1 MNFFAMKAY
10 MLENRGKC
18 IRTACIILVLIIAL
32 SIYLINNLTDRDEI
46 VIAEAIESEEADE
59 IVALAVQEEVYII
72 IDIEGAVK
80 EPGVKTL
87 PEGSRVNDA
96 VVKAGGLTEKADT
109 MDVNLAA
116 KLVDGDKVYIPSE
129 KEQGQSSES
138 TVRAG
143 IVTNA
148 VSGNTVTGDSSGSSG
163 VLININTANSDQLQA
178 LSGVGPVTAQKII
191 DYREK
196 SGGFKK
202 IEDITKVSG
211 IGAKT
216 YEKLKD
222 RIAV

>member
-1 MNFFAMKAY
+1 MKAY

-18 IRTACIILVLIIAL
+18 IRTACIFLVLIIAL
-32 SIYLINNLTDRDEI
+32 SIYLINNLTDKGEI

-116 KLVDGDKVYIPSE
+116 KLADGDKVYIPSE

-148 VSGNTVTGDSSGSSG
+148 VSGNTVTGDSSSSSG
-163 VLININTANSDQLQA
+163 GLININTANSDQLQA

>member
-1 MNFFAMKAY
+1 MKAY

-18 IRTACIILVLIIAL
+18 IRTACILLVLIIAL
-32 SIYLINNLTDRDEI
+32 SIYLINNLTDKGEI

-116 KLVDGDKVYIPSE
+116 KLADGDKVYIPSE

-148 VSGNTVTGDSSGSSG
+148 VSGNTVTGDSSSSSG
-163 VLININTANSDQLQA
+163 GLININTANSDQLQA